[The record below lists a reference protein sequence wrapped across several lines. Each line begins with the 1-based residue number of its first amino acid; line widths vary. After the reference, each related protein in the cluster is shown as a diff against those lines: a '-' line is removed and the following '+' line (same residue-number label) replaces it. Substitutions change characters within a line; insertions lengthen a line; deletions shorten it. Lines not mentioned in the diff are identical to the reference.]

1 MYQLYFMPNACS
13 LATQVILR
21 ELQQPFTLI
30 RRDQVQNYTD
40 LDPANQVPLLRT
52 DKQSIS
58 EGAAIILF
66 LLQQHPNRWTDGKWP
81 DLGQLQDLLFA
92 NATMHPAYGKLFFL
106 AGAEMN
112 PDDKNNLLQNAARRI
127 NTLWQVVE
135 QRLQHQ
141 PFLAGSAAGVADIL
155 LTVYQRWDQFFDL
168 PIVQGPLTQKMLAT
182 VRALPSF
189 EAALAAEQAA

>member
-40 LDPANQVPLLRT
+40 LNPANQVPLLRT

-106 AGAEMN
+106 GGAEMN